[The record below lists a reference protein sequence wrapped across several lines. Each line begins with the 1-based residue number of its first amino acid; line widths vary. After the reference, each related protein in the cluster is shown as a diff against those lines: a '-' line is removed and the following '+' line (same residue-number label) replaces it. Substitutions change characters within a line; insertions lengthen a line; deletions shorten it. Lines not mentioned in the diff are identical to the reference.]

1 MNLMKFFQ
9 RNRPSA
15 NIDEG
20 IQVRQLCKADLK
32 ALEWDGEFSHF
43 RRLYEASYQSARN
56 GNSILWIAELPS
68 VGLIGQLFVQLNSS
82 RQELANGMN
91 RAYIYGFRIKPAY
104 RNRGIGTLM
113 MAKAEADLLKRGFR
127 TVTLNVGQENPGARR
142 LYERLGYQVVAQ
154 EPGKWSYTDHE
165 GIVRNVHEPSW
176 RMEKIINAPL
186 EGKNKGRS

>member
-1 MNLMKFFQ
+1 MNFMKFFQ

-15 NIDEG
+15 NLNEG
-20 IQVRQLCKADLK
+20 IQVRQLRKSDLK

-68 VGLIGQLFVQLNSS
+68 VGLIGQLFVQLTSS
-82 RQELANGMN
+82 RHELANGMN
-91 RAYIYGFRIKPAY
+91 RAYIYGFRIKPTY
-104 RNRGIGTLM
+104 RNHGIGSLM
-113 MAKAEADLLKRGFR
+113 MEKAEGDLLKRGFG

-142 LYERLGYQVVAQ
+142 LYERLGYQVVAE
-154 EPGKWSYTDHE
+154 EPGIWSYTDHE
-165 GIVRNVHEPSW
+165 GMVRNVHEPSW
-176 RMEKIINAPL
+176 RMEKEISAPL